1 MIDEIRLT
9 ESSVWYTEQ
18 SEKEDVYC
26 EGWNDCNRG
35 WMQRIEKMPR
45 VGEWTPCSEDMP
57 AEHESIFARFKG
69 TSKWMKGMFEKRS
82 DDVIVTVK
90 FTDGTRKTMAMH
102 TTDGEWRT
110 SDLPVHHEVIAWKPL
125 PPAYK
130 EGE

>member
-1 MIDEIRLT
+1 MINEKRIL
-9 ESSVWYTEQ
+9 EQTEQ
-18 SEKEDVYC
+18 MKQSQFADERFVTGVAAVEVL
-26 EGWNDCNRG
+26 
-35 WMQRIEKMPR
+35 IEFAPK
-45 VGEWTPCSEDMP
+45 VGEWIPCSEDMP

-69 TSKWMKGMFEKRS
+69 TSKWMKGMFEKCS

-110 SDLPVHHEVIAWKPL
+110 SDLPVHHEVTAWMPL
-125 PPAYK
+125 PEPYK